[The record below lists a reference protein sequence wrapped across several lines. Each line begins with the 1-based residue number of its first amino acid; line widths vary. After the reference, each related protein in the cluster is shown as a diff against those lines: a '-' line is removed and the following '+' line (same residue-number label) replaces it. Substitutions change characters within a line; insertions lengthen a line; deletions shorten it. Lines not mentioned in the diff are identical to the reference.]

1 MSGARSFLGL
11 RQPAQIPEL
20 DDLTVSDRS
29 ASPRVPLLLKFAAFG
44 IFFFPSNM
52 VLKPLGAVGTLPLIF
67 ALLLLAVWLCSALFG
82 LTNPLDTRH
91 PGRMG
96 FVLLWVGTCASY
108 AAMYSGYTGGSES
121 PARAAADRWLILLLA
136 SAGIILVTAE
146 AVRTLNTAME
156 LTRALL
162 AGAAFCCLVAAVQF
176 FFRIDPM
183 QWLQLAMPGF
193 TNNGGNTTFQIR
205 GSLMRVSGSTFHSIE
220 MAVICAMLLPLSI
233 WRSLY
238 DPKGR
243 KWVHWT
249 ITALLVFAIAS
260 TVSRSG
266 ILGLLAGM
274 AVFLP
279 FLPRLARQWAYVAAP
294 VTVAALFLG
303 VPGLIGT
310 LTASLTAGES
320 DPSIT
325 TRTNNY
331 PRVAAMVEEHPFFGV
346 GPGNYMPSN
355 AIHILDNQYLNAT
368 VTIGLVGLV
377 GLIAYLTFPGLTTL
391 LAARASRLAPLR
403 CLAGAAAAAGIVAAI
418 CSLTFDSMSFPV
430 FALTYPFIVGLSGGA
445 WIMVRRELELQKV
458 RTSAEQPS
466 GPTQSTTPLVPK
478 EGTWTP

>member
-1 MSGARSFLGL
+1 MSSTRFRPAMRPSAFAGIDGL
-11 RQPAQIPEL
+11 EPGKG
-20 DDLTVSDRS
+20 TSH
-29 ASPRVPLLLKFAAFG
+29 VPLLLKFAAFG

-52 VLKPLGAVGTLPLIF
+52 VLKPLGAVGTLPLII
-67 ALLLLAVWLCSALFG
+67 ALLLLAVWVCSVLFG
-82 LTNPLDTRH
+82 LTNPLENRH

-146 AVRTLNTAME
+146 AVRTLNAAIA

-162 AGAAFCCLVAAVQF
+162 AGAAFCCLVAVVQF
-176 FFRIDPM
+176 FFRVDPM
-183 QWLQLAMPGF
+183 QWLQMAMPGF
-193 TNNGGNTTFQIR
+193 TNNGGNTAFQIR
-205 GSLMRVSGSTFHSIE
+205 GAMMRVSGSTFHSIE
-220 MAVICAMLLPLSI
+220 LAVICSMLLPLSI

-238 DPKGR
+238 DVKGR

-274 AVFLP
+274 AVFIP
-279 FLPRLARQWAYVAAP
+279 FLPRMARRWAFIAAP
-294 VTVAALFLG
+294 AIVAALFLG
-303 VPGLIGT
+303 VPGLVGT
-310 LTASLTAGES
+310 LTASLTAGDN

-331 PRVAAMVEEHPFFGV
+331 PRVAAMVEERPFFGV

-377 GLIAYLTFPGLTTL
+377 GLIAYLTLPGLSTL
-391 LAARASRLAPLR
+391 LAARASRIPALR
-403 CLAGAAAAAGIVAAI
+403 CLAGAVAAAGIVAAV
-418 CSLTFDSMSFPV
+418 CSFTFDSMSFPV
-430 FALTYPFIVGLSGGA
+430 FALTYPFIVGLAGGA
-445 WIMVRRELELQKV
+445 WNMVRREIQLKEPGEAPHHEPPE
-458 RTSAEQPS
+458 RP
-466 GPTQSTTPLVPK
+466 STTQPLPK
-478 EGTWTP
+478 EGSWTP

>member
-1 MSGARSFLGL
+1 MSSTRFRPAMRPSAFAGIDGL
-11 RQPAQIPEL
+11 EPGKG
-20 DDLTVSDRS
+20 TWH
-29 ASPRVPLLLKFAAFG
+29 VPLLLKFAAFG

-52 VLKPLGAVGTLPLIF
+52 VLKPLGAVGTLPLII
-67 ALLLLAVWLCSALFG
+67 ALLLLAVWVCSVLFG
-82 LTNPLDTRH
+82 LTNPLENRH

-146 AVRTLNTAME
+146 AVRTLNAAMA

-162 AGAAFCCLVAAVQF
+162 AGAAFCCLVAVVQF
-176 FFRIDPM
+176 FFRVDPM
-183 QWLQLAMPGF
+183 QWLQMAMPGF
-193 TNNGGNTTFQIR
+193 TNNGGNTAFQIR
-205 GSLMRVSGSTFHSIE
+205 GAMMRVSGSTFHSIE
-220 MAVICAMLLPLSI
+220 LAVICSMLLPLSI

-238 DPKGR
+238 DVKGR

-274 AVFLP
+274 AVFIP
-279 FLPRLARQWAYVAAP
+279 FLPRMARRWAFIAAP
-294 VTVAALFLG
+294 AIVAALFLG
-303 VPGLIGT
+303 VPGLVGT
-310 LTASLTAGES
+310 LTASLTAGDN

-331 PRVAAMVEEHPFFGV
+331 PRVAAMVEERPFFGV

-377 GLIAYLTFPGLTTL
+377 GLIAYLTLPGLSTL
-391 LAARASRLAPLR
+391 LAARASRIPALR
-403 CLAGAAAAAGIVAAI
+403 CLAGAVAAAGVVAAV
-418 CSLTFDSMSFPV
+418 CSFTFDSMSFPV
-430 FALTYPFIVGLSGGA
+430 FALTYPFIVGLAGGA
-445 WIMVRRELELQKV
+445 WNMVRREIQLKEPGEAPH
-458 RTSAEQPS
+458 REPPERPTTTQP
-466 GPTQSTTPLVPK
+466 LPK
-478 EGTWTP
+478 EGSWTP

>member
-1 MSGARSFLGL
+1 MKISRTLPSL
-11 RQPAQIPEL
+11 RRPSPPVL
-20 DDLTVSDRS
+20 DDLAAGRS
-29 ASPRVPLLLKFAAFG
+29 SAGPHVPLLLKFAAFG

-52 VLKPLGAVGTLPLIF
+52 VLKPLGAVGTVPLLI
-67 ALLLLAVWLCSALFG
+67 ALLLLAVWMCSVLFG

-146 AVRTLNTAME
+146 AVRTLNAAMA

-162 AGAAFCCLVAAVQF
+162 AGAAFCCVVAAVQF
-176 FFRIDPM
+176 FFRVDPM
-183 QWLQLAMPGF
+183 QWLQMAMPGF

-238 DPKGR
+238 DPRGK

-279 FLPRLARQWAYVAAP
+279 FLPRLARRWAFVAAP
-294 VTVAALFLG
+294 VIVAALFLG
-303 VPGLIGT
+303 VPGLVGT
-310 LTASLTAGES
+310 LASSLTAGDS

-331 PRVAAMVEEHPFFGV
+331 PRVAAMVQEHPLFGV
-346 GPGNYMPSN
+346 GPGNYMPTN

-377 GLIAYLTFPGLTTL
+377 GLIAYLTFPGLSAL
-391 LAARASRLAPLR
+391 LAARASRLPALR
-403 CLAGAAAAAGIVAAI
+403 CLAGAIAAAGIVAAI

-430 FALTYPFIVGLSGGA
+430 FALTYPFIVGLAGGT
-445 WIMVRRELELQKV
+445 WNMVRQELGLDNNGAALESKNHSPENTKQL
-458 RTSAEQPS
+458 
-466 GPTQSTTPLVPK
+466 LPK
-478 EGTWTP
+478 EESWTP

>member
-1 MSGARSFLGL
+1 MKISRNHPSVQTPVPPIGLDELNIGGPSAR
-11 RQPAQIPEL
+11 AH
-20 DDLTVSDRS
+20 
-29 ASPRVPLLLKFAAFG
+29 VPLLLKFAAFA

-52 VLKPLGAVGTLPLIF
+52 VLKPLGAVGTLPLII
-67 ALLLLAVWLCSALFG
+67 ALLLLAVWLCSVLFG

-96 FVLLWVGTCASY
+96 LVLLWVGTCASY

-146 AVRTLNTAME
+146 AVKTLNAAMA

-162 AGAAFCCLVAAVQF
+162 AGAAFCCFVAAVQF
-176 FFRIDPM
+176 FFRVDPM
-183 QWLQLAMPGF
+183 QLLQMAMPGF

-279 FLPRLARQWAYVAAP
+279 FLPRVARRWAFIAAP
-294 VTVAALFLG
+294 VIVAILFLG
-303 VPGLIGT
+303 VPGLVGT
-310 LTASLTAGES
+310 LGASLSAGES
-320 DPSIT
+320 DPSIS

-355 AIHILDNQYLNAT
+355 AIHILDNQYLNAA

-377 GLIAYLTFPGLTTL
+377 GLIAYLTFPGLSAL
-391 LAARASRLAPLR
+391 LAARASRLPALR
-403 CLAGAAAAAGIVAAI
+403 CLAGAVAAGGIVAAI

-430 FALTYPFIVGLSGGA
+430 FALAYPFIVGLSGGT
-445 WIMVRRELELQKV
+445 WNMVRRELELQKDPAATEV
-458 RTSAEQPS
+458 QTRPPHNTKE
-466 GPTQSTTPLVPK
+466 LFPK
-478 EGTWTP
+478 EGSWTP

>member
-1 MSGARSFLGL
+1 MNL
-11 RQPAQIPEL
+11 QPAPAPAGL
-20 DDLTVSDRS
+20 DDLNVSGL
-29 ASPRVPLLLKFAAFG
+29 SPRAHVPLLIKFAAFA

-52 VLKPLGAVGTLPLIF
+52 VLKPLGAVGTLPLMI
-67 ALLLLAVWLCSALFG
+67 ALLLLAVWLCSVLFG

-96 FVLLWVGTCASY
+96 LVLLWVGTCASY

-146 AVRTLNTAME
+146 AVRTLNAAMA

-176 FFRIDPM
+176 FFRVDPM
-183 QWLQLAMPGF
+183 QFLQMAMPGF

-220 MAVICAMLLPLSI
+220 MAVVCAMLLPLSI

-238 DPKGR
+238 DQKGR

-279 FLPRLARQWAYVAAP
+279 FLPRVARRWAFVAAP
-294 VTVAALFLG
+294 VIVAVLFLG
-303 VPGLIGT
+303 VPGLVGT
-310 LTASLTAGES
+310 LGASLTAGES

-331 PRVAAMVEEHPFFGV
+331 PRVAAMVDEHPFFGV
-346 GPGNYMPSN
+346 GPGNYMPTN

-377 GLIAYLTFPGLTTL
+377 GMIAYLTFPGISAL
-391 LAARASRLAPLR
+391 LAARASRLPALR
-403 CLAGAAAAAGIVAAI
+403 CFAGAVAAAGIVAAI

-430 FALTYPFIVGLSGGA
+430 FALAYPFIVGLSGGT
-445 WIMVRRELELQKV
+445 WNMVRRELEHQKDPAATEG
-458 RTSAEQPS
+458 RTRP
-466 GPTQSTTPLVPK
+466 PLNTKKLLPK
-478 EGTWTP
+478 ERSWTP

>member
-1 MSGARSFLGL
+1 MRVSSKNTDDQPNITGAGPGDFTLDGASARS
-11 RQPAQIPEL
+11 
-20 DDLTVSDRS
+20 
-29 ASPRVPLLLKFAAFG
+29 RVPLLLKMAAFG

-52 VLKPLGAVGTLPLIF
+52 VLKPLGAVGTLPLMI
-67 ALLLLAVWLCSALFG
+67 AMLLLVVWLCSVLFG
-82 LTNPLDTRH
+82 LTNPLDIRH

-96 FVLLWVGTCASY
+96 LVLLWVGTSASY

-146 AVRTLNTAME
+146 AVRTLNAAMA

-162 AGAAFCCLVAAVQF
+162 AGAAFCCCVAAVQF
-176 FFRIDPM
+176 FFLVDPM
-183 QWLQLAMPGF
+183 QLLQMAMPGF

-233 WRSLY
+233 WRSIY
-238 DPKGR
+238 DTKGR

-266 ILGLLAGM
+266 VLGLLAGM

-279 FLPRLARQWAYVAAP
+279 FLPRIARRWAFIAAP
-294 VTVAALFLG
+294 VVLAILFLG
-303 VPGLIGT
+303 VPGLVGT
-310 LTASLTAGES
+310 LASSLTAGDS

-331 PRVAAMVEEHPFFGV
+331 PRVTAMVEEHPFFGL
-346 GPGNYMPSN
+346 GPGNYMPTN
-355 AIHILDNQYLNAT
+355 AIHILDNQYLNAA

-377 GLIAYLTFPGLTTL
+377 GMVAYLTFPGLSAL
-391 LAARASRLAPLR
+391 LAARASRIPALR
-403 CLAGAAAAAGIVAAI
+403 CLSGAVAAAGTVAAI

-430 FALTYPFIVGLSGGA
+430 FALAYPFIVGLSGGV
-445 WIMVRRELELQKV
+445 WNMVRRELGLARDPAATEGRTWPPHSTKEL
-458 RTSAEQPS
+458 P
-466 GPTQSTTPLVPK
+466 PK
-478 EGTWTP
+478 ERSWTP